1 MVLDEPGDNDSIF
14 TEKGITFMVEKKLL
28 ERVQPIKVDFVDTP
42 RGSGFTIHS
51 NLKKDRDTD
60 CGSCSC

>member
-1 MVLDEPGDNDSIF
+1 MVLDEPGDNDSVF

-28 ERVQPIKVDFVDTP
+28 ERVQPITVDFIDTP
-42 RGSGFTIHS
+42 RGSGFTIKS
-51 NLKKDRDTD
+51 NLKKDQD